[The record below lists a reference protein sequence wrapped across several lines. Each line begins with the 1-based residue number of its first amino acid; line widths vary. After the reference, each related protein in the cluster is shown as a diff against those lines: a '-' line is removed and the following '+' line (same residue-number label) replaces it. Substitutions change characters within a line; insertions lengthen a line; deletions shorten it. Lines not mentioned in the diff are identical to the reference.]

1 MARILTG
8 LGLLSAVFLALAV
21 GLVTPAEAAT
31 LFVDATIGDDTANNC
46 QNPASPCKT
55 ITHALTQANLGDTI
69 QIAAG
74 TYDNTNNGETFP
86 LVIDKNLTLTGAG
99 APTTIIDADGTN
111 TVITVNAGVTAA
123 ISGVTITGGNNICA
137 VDNCLAQGGGV
148 LSDGTVTLTNVT
160 VSGNTATCTGGGC
173 DALGAGVLNNGTL
186 TLTNVTVSGNTV
198 TCTGDNCL
206 ARGGGIYDRPDSTLT
221 LTNVTVSG
229 NTVTC
234 TGDNCLAD
242 GGGLFNGVGTVTL
255 TATIIALQLLG
266 PDCATVG
273 TITSNGFNLDSDNT
287 CSLSVV
293 NGDKPGVDPL
303 LGPLANNGGPT
314 QTHALLTGSP
324 ALDMVQ
330 SGCPPPTTDQRG
342 ISRPQNGDLS
352 GTAFCDIGAYE
363 LVPPIPTLSEWAQ
376 LAMLALLLGGGVL
389 VLRRNKRVLPA

>member
-206 ARGGGIYDRPDSTLT
+206 A
-221 LTNVTVSG
+221 
-229 NTVTC
+229 
-234 TGDNCLAD
+234 D